1 MNVPKLR
8 FKADDGSEFP
18 EWEEKRLGDICEPLM
33 YGMGAAAI
41 PYDGQNKYIRITDID
56 DESHKY
62 KSNDIVSPAGML
74 EEKYLVCKGDIL
86 LARTGASTGKS
97 YLYDEKDGKMYFAGF
112 LIKAHVNEEC
122 DAKFI
127 YAQTLTTKYMNW
139 VKLTS
144 MRSGQPGIN
153 ANEYSSYAV
162 SIACIPEQQK
172 IADFLST
179 IDEIIQSTESELTA
193 WQERKKGVM
202 QKIFNREVRFKAD
215 DGSEFPEW
223 EEKRLDEVVEFLDG
237 LRKPLEAGERVAG
250 PYPYYGASGI
260 IDYVENYIFDDELVL
275 LSEDGANII
284 DRNYRVAF
292 LAKGK
297 YWVNNHA
304 HVLRAVDSN
313 VNYFICEQL
322 ESFDYRKYNSGGAQP
337 KLNQATCRSIIMRMP
352 CVEEQC
358 KIADCLS
365 SLDDVINQIQAELSA
380 WKEFKKGLL
389 QQMFV

>member
-1 MNVPKLR
+1 MEPLLR
-8 FKADDGSEFP
+8 FKEDDGSKFP
-18 EWEEKRLGDICEPLM
+18 KWEEHNLSMFLDENRLRNVDLKFGKKDVLSVSGDYGVVNQIEFQGRSFAGKSVQQYHILPHNGIVYTKSPLKANP
-33 YGMGAAAI
+33 YGIIKANKGVAGIVSTLYAVFDCKNNVI
-41 PYDGQNKYIRITDID
+41 PEFVDAYFDLDERLNKYLKPLVNIGAKHDMKI
-56 DESHKY
+56 
-62 KSNDIVSPAGML
+62 SNERFLSGR
-74 EEKYLVCKGDIL
+74 VCFPSL
-86 LARTGASTGKS
+86 
-97 YLYDEKDGKMYFAGF
+97 
-112 LIKAHVNEEC
+112 
-122 DAKFI
+122 
-127 YAQTLTTKYMNW
+127 
-139 VKLTS
+139 
-144 MRSGQPGIN
+144 
-153 ANEYSSYAV
+153 
-162 SIACIPEQQK
+162 PEQKK
-172 IADFLST
+172 IASFLSM

-304 HVLRAVDSN
+304 HVLKAVDSN

-352 CVEEQC
+352 CVEEQR

-365 SLDDVINQIQAELSA
+365 SLDDVINQIKVELSA

>member
-1 MNVPKLR
+1 MEPMLR

-18 EWEEKRLGDICEPLM
+18 KWEEKRLDEVVEFLDGLRKPLEAGERVAGPYPYYGASGIIDYVENYIFDDELILLSEDGANIIDRNYRVAFLAKGKYWVNNHAHVLKAVDSNVDYFICEQLESFD
-33 YGMGAAAI
+33 YRKYNSGGAQPKLNQATCRSI
-41 PYDGQNKYIRITDID
+41 IMRMPCI
-56 DESHKY
+56 
-62 KSNDIVSPAGML
+62 
-74 EEKYLVCKGDIL
+74 EEQ
-86 LARTGASTGKS
+86 R
-97 YLYDEKDGKMYFAGF
+97 
-112 LIKAHVNEEC
+112 
-122 DAKFI
+122 
-127 YAQTLTTKYMNW
+127 
-139 VKLTS
+139 
-144 MRSGQPGIN
+144 
-153 ANEYSSYAV
+153 
-162 SIACIPEQQK
+162 K
-172 IADFLST
+172 IADCLSSV
-179 IDEIIQSTESELTA
+179 DDIITATQSELLA

-304 HVLRAVDSN
+304 HVLKAVDSN

>member
-18 EWEEKRLGDICEPLM
+18 EWEEKRLGDICKPLM

-162 SIACIPEQQK
+162 SIACIPEQRK
-172 IADFLST
+172 IASFLST
-179 IDEIIQSTESELTA
+179 IDEIIQSTESELNA

-223 EEKRLDEVVEFLDG
+223 EEKRLGDLFKISSGGDIDKENCSKSFSL
-237 LRKPLEAGERVAG
+237 KY
-250 PYPYYGASGI
+250 PYPVYANALVNRGLYGYANYYKVQGDTFTVTGRGDVGCA
-260 IDYVENYIFDDELVL
+260 
-275 LSEDGANII
+275 
-284 DRNYRVAF
+284 VARH
-292 LAKGK
+292 GK
-297 YWVNNHA
+297 YVPIVRLLVCEPKENDNVDFFAEHVNGA
-304 HVLRAVDSN
+304 TIFVESTGVPQLTAPQLGKVKVKRPSLP
-313 VNYFICEQL
+313 EQ
-322 ESFDYRKYNSGGAQP
+322 K
-337 KLNQATCRSIIMRMP
+337 
-352 CVEEQC
+352 

-365 SLDDVINQIQAELSA
+365 SLDDVISNIQAELSA

>member
-1 MNVPKLR
+1 M
-8 FKADDGSEFP
+8 
-18 EWEEKRLGDICEPLM
+18 
-33 YGMGAAAI
+33 
-41 PYDGQNKYIRITDID
+41 
-56 DESHKY
+56 
-62 KSNDIVSPAGML
+62 
-74 EEKYLVCKGDIL
+74 
-86 LARTGASTGKS
+86 
-97 YLYDEKDGKMYFAGF
+97 
-112 LIKAHVNEEC
+112 
-122 DAKFI
+122 
-127 YAQTLTTKYMNW
+127 
-139 VKLTS
+139 
-144 MRSGQPGIN
+144 
-153 ANEYSSYAV
+153 
-162 SIACIPEQQK
+162 
-172 IADFLST
+172 

-304 HVLRAVDSN
+304 HVLKAVDSN

-365 SLDDVINQIQAELSA
+365 SLDDVINQIKAELSA

>member
-1 MNVPKLR
+1 MEPMLR

-18 EWEEKRLGDICEPLM
+18 K
-33 YGMGAAAI
+33 
-41 PYDGQNKYIRITDID
+41 
-56 DESHKY
+56 
-62 KSNDIVSPAGML
+62 
-74 EEKYLVCKGDIL
+74 
-86 LARTGASTGKS
+86 
-97 YLYDEKDGKMYFAGF
+97 
-112 LIKAHVNEEC
+112 
-122 DAKFI
+122 
-127 YAQTLTTKYMNW
+127 
-139 VKLTS
+139 
-144 MRSGQPGIN
+144 
-153 ANEYSSYAV
+153 
-162 SIACIPEQQK
+162 
-172 IADFLST
+172 
-179 IDEIIQSTESELTA
+179 
-193 WQERKKGVM
+193 
-202 QKIFNREVRFKAD
+202 
-215 DGSEFPEW
+215 W

-260 IDYVENYIFDDELVL
+260 IDYVENYIFDDELIL

-304 HVLRAVDSN
+304 HVLKAVDSN
-313 VNYFICEQL
+313 VDYFICEQL

-352 CVEEQC
+352 CIEEQRKIADC
-358 KIADCLS
+358 LSSVDDIITATQSELLAWQERKKGVMQKIFNREVRFKADDGSEFPEWEEKRLGELFTRIVEKNRTDLSPLTIIQGQGTVRRDESDRRIAYDKKGLKNYKAVKKDDFIVHLRSFEGGLEIANQDGIVSPAYHVYRGSSNVCSQFYYPYFRSNNFIKGRLAICVTGVRDGKNIEMDTFDELLLPCPSLPEQQKIADCLS
-365 SLDDVINQIQAELSA
+365 SLDDAINQIKAELSA

>member
-1 MNVPKLR
+1 MAVPKLK

-18 EWEEKRLGDICEPLM
+18 EWEEKCIDTEFDFYNGVAHENNVVEKGKYIVVNSKFISSDGKIKKYSDVANFPLM
-33 YGMGAAAI
+33 
-41 PYDGQNKYIRITDID
+41 ID
-56 DESHKY
+56 DIVMVMSDVPNGKAIA
-62 KSNDIVSPAGML
+62 KCFLIDKNDTYTLNQRICCLRTKHNAIFML
-74 EEKYLVCKGDIL
+74 NQINRNNYFLRFDDGIKQTNLRKEDIL
-86 LARTGASTGKS
+86 R
-97 YLYDEKDGKMYFAGF
+97 
-112 LIKAHVNEEC
+112 C
-122 DAKFI
+122 PI
-127 YAQTLTTKYMNW
+127 YVPSVL
-139 VKLTS
+139 
-144 MRSGQPGIN
+144 
-153 ANEYSSYAV
+153 
-162 SIACIPEQQK
+162 EQQK
-172 IADFLST
+172 MAEFLYT

-260 IDYVENYIFDDELVL
+260 IDYVENYIFDDELIL

-304 HVLRAVDSN
+304 HVLKAVDSN

-352 CVEEQC
+352 CVEEQK

-365 SLDDVINQIQAELSA
+365 SLDDVINQIDAELSA